1 MEVSLKPIGCNDD
14 GGRDSSAHLRQF
26 DGEMTEQDSLGT
38 LPHLS
43 VGGDLGRLKL
53 VLAEHGHLVDD
64 DPWNTSAKVD
74 DL

>member
-1 MEVSLKPIGCNDD
+1 M
-14 GGRDSSAHLRQF
+14 GRESTTHLRQF

-43 VGGDLGRLKL
+43 VGGDFGRLKL